1 MVGVSRLSA
10 EMTIFRGRG
19 WICRGIVGG
28 GVRVLRVVEK
38 EGWKRAKSFLTFAHS
53 AIKYILCLV

>member
-28 GVRVLRVVEK
+28 GVRVVEK
-38 EGWKRAKSFLTFAHS
+38 EGWKRAKSFLTLSHS